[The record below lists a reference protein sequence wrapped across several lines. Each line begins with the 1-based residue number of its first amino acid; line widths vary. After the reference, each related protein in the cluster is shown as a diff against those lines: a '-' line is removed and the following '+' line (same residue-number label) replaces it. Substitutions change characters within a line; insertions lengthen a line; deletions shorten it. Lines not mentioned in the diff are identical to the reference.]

1 MFETMANT
9 SKTND
14 NAFKALGTIFLFVA
28 IKNLVYG
35 FNKSI
40 TSLNYFGYEI
50 QMTPG
55 FRAMCILG
63 GLFFSMVV
71 IIMTILLVHE
81 ELKKNKA
88 HSVSKH
94 DWDEMHKVSP
104 ELQEKIN
111 KSNSMSLDE
120 LEHLSDKKD

>member
-1 MFETMANT
+1 M
-9 SKTND
+9 KP
-14 NAFKALGTIFLFVA
+14 
-28 IKNLVYG
+28 NLVYG

-63 GLFFSMVV
+63 GLFFSIVV

-81 ELKKNKA
+81 ELEKNKA
-88 HSVSKH
+88 HSVTKH
-94 DWDEMHKVSP
+94 DWDERNKVSP

-111 KSNSMSLDE
+111 KSKSMTLDE
-120 LEHLSDKKD
+120 LEHLSDKE